1 MNIRILNVCEDDA
14 TFLHRIMNDRNILD
28 ALDEVPTQLSDWI
41 DAISA
46 WNCDSDE
53 EDYIIFDEETP
64 IGWLGING
72 LLSKDKIAYV
82 KMIGVLTQYQNKGV
96 GAYVINQFLD
106 ILKSRGFAA
115 MALNTNKNNFRA
127 QNCYMKC
134 GFKVTEE
141 FTEEMANGNLTK
153 RYKMKKIL

>member
-1 MNIRILNVCEDDA
+1 MNIRILNVCENDA
-14 TFLHRIMNDRNILD
+14 AFLHKIMNDKNMLD
-28 ALDEVPTQLSDWI
+28 ALDEIPTQLSDWI

-72 LLSKDKIAYV
+72 LLSQDKIANI
-82 KMIGVLTQYQNKGV
+82 KMIGLLPQYQNRGV
-96 GAYVINQFLD
+96 GTYVINQFLD

-115 MALNTNKNNFRA
+115 VALYTNQNNSRA

-141 FTEEMANGNLTK
+141 LTEEMANGNLAK
-153 RYKMKKIL
+153 RYKMENIL

>member
-14 TFLHRIMNDRNILD
+14 VFLHRIMNDKNILN
-28 ALDEVPTQLSDWI
+28 ALDEIPTQLSDWI

-53 EDYIIFDEETP
+53 EDYIIFDGETP

-72 LLSKDKIAYV
+72 LLSEDKIAYI
-82 KMIGVLTQYQNKGV
+82 KIIVLLAQYQNKGV

-106 ILKSRGFAA
+106 ILKSRGFVV
-115 MALNTNKNNFRA
+115 MALYTNENNFRA

-134 GFKVTEE
+134 GFKVTEKL
-141 FTEEMANGNLTK
+141 TEEMANGKLTK
-153 RYKMKKIL
+153 RYKMQNIL